1 MSGNNPF
8 EMNGC
13 GLVAM
18 KGKNCVGIATDTRLG
33 NQFHTVSTSF
43 QKVFKM
49 QNNILMGLSGLATDI
64 QTFHRKMQFK
74 LNMYKLRENRD
85 MKPSTFAH
93 LVGTSLYEH
102 RFGPYYVTPLV
113 VGLED
118 DGEAIVYNYD
128 AIGTQSFT
136 ANFSGV
142 GTAEGNFD
150 ALCESY
156 WREGLNAQELEDIL
170 SNVLVSGLDRDIMS
184 GWGGIVYI
192 ITPESIEA
200 KYLKTKMV

>member
-1 MSGNNPF
+1 MSGQNPF
-8 EMNGC
+8 EMNGS

-33 NQFHTVSTSF
+33 NQFQTVSTSF

-49 QNNILMGLSGLATDI
+49 QNNILLGLSGLATDI

-74 LNMYKLRENRD
+74 LNMYKLRENRE

-93 LVGTSLYEH
+93 LVGTTLYEH

-118 DGEAIVYNYD
+118 SGEAILYNYD

-142 GTAEGNFD
+142 GTAQDNFGT
-150 ALCESY
+150 LCESY
-156 WREGLNAQELEDIL
+156 WREGLGPDELEDIL
-170 SNVLVSGLDRDIMS
+170 ANTLVSGLDRDIMA
-184 GWGGIVYI
+184 GWGAIVYI
-192 ITPESIEA
+192 MTLDGIQA

>member
-1 MSGNNPF
+1 MSGQNPF
-8 EMNGC
+8 ELNGS

-102 RFGPYYVTPLV
+102 RFGPFFVNPLV

-128 AIGTQSFT
+128 SIGCQSFT
-136 ANFSGV
+136 ANYATV
-142 GTAEGNFD
+142 GTAEGNFS
-150 ALCESY
+150 AMCESY
-156 WREGLNAQELEDIL
+156 WNESLGPQELEDVL
-170 SNVLVSGLDRDIMS
+170 ANVLVSGLDRDIMS